1 MRRGLWS
8 SVDRRTA
15 GPCRRRRRAPQD
27 TVRIGVLKF
36 GTVNWEIDTIVHN
49 KLDEANGFK
58 LEPVVLASN
67 DATRIA
73 INAGEVDVIV
83 SDWLFVSRQ
92 RAEGLPLTFVP
103 FSTSVGA
110 IMVPPDSTAQ
120 TLADLKGAKIG
131 VAGGPLDKNWLM
143 YQGLAKD
150 KYGFDLAGRDRTG
163 LRRAAASHG
172 EADAGRARRHVEL
185 LELQRQA
192 RGAGLSAS
200 W

>member
-1 MRRGLWS
+1 MRRGFGRP
-8 SVDRRTA
+8 VA
-15 GPCRRRRRAPQD
+15 RRRCWRLSARGWPAQD

-36 GTVNWEIDTIVHN
+36 GTVNWEVDTIIHN

-103 FSTSVGA
+103 FRPRSAPSWSR
-110 IMVPPDSTAQ
+110 PTA
-120 TLADLKGAKIG
+120 
-131 VAGGPLDKNWLM
+131 P
-143 YQGLAKD
+143 
-150 KYGFDLAGRDRTG
+150 
-163 LRRAAASHG
+163 LRRCRTS
-172 EADAGRARRHVEL
+172 RARR
-185 LELQRQA
+185 
-192 RGAGLSAS
+192 SAS
-200 W
+200 PAGRSTRPG

>member
-1 MRRGLWS
+1 MRRGLF
-8 SVDRRTA
+8 VLPLAAMMALTA
-15 GPCRRRRRAPQD
+15 VQASAQD
-27 TVRIGVLKF
+27 TVRIGVLEF
-36 GTVNWEIDTIVHN
+36 GTVNWEVDTIIHN

-92 RAEGLPLTFVP
+92 RAEGLPLTMVP

-110 IMVPPDSTAQ
+110 IMVPGDSKVQ

-131 VAGGPLDKNWLM
+131 VAGGPLDKTWLM

-150 KYGFDLAGRDRTG
+150 KYGFDLAAETEQH
-163 LRRAAASHG
+163 S
-172 EADAGRARRHVEL
+172 ARL
-185 LELQRQA
+185 P
-192 RGAGLSAS
+192 SS
-200 W
+200 WRS